1 MTALVFVDTNV
12 VVYALGKGGDKQE
25 RAWQTLE
32 QAPTISAQVVN
43 ETISV
48 LLGKQKFTPDEA
60 YEVGEAL
67 IKMCRVLPLSESS
80 VRLAIQLARRYSLS
94 HWDANII
101 ATALLAG
108 CGTLYSEDMQDGQ
121 VFEGRLTVV
130 NPFRMA

>member
-1 MTALVFVDTNV
+1 
-12 VVYALGKGGDKQE
+12 LGKGGDKQE

-108 CGTLYSEDMQDGQ
+108 CGTLYSEDMQDGE